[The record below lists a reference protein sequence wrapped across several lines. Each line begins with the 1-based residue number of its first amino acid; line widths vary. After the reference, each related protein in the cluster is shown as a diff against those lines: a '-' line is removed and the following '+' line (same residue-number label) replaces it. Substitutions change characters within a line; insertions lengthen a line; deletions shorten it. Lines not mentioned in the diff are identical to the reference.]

1 MELTDNIEKIN
12 NIGTQRANKLHK
24 LNIYTVI
31 DIIEYFPR
39 DYIDRSNVL
48 NIKDLIVDKENTFI
62 ASVATIYES
71 ICINDKIITNILLKD
86 LTGTITAVWYKQPYL
101 KNYFSKGCE
110 YLFTGK
116 VTKKFNKLEI
126 IAPEYENIN
135 NGELLSGGR
144 IVPIY
149 ASTYKLSQKM
159 LRQLIK
165 NVIDNVYNLC
175 EEFIPAYITK
185 KYKLLDRKSA
195 IQNIHFPIDEEKFFE
210 ARYRLVFEEFFLLQL
225 GLKHIKIL
233 TAQNKNG
240 LLITK
245 FDGEQ
250 ELINSLPFQLTNAQ
264 HKALEEIKQNLS
276 NGNIM
281 NRLIQGDVG
290 SGKTIIALII
300 AFIVAQNGYQTAMMV
315 PTEVLAKQH
324 YENFNKYLSYSGIKI
339 VLLTGSTAKKQKSII
354 IEDIQNNTAQI
365 VIGTHALI
373 QENIVFKNL
382 GLVITDEQHRFG
394 VHQRVKLS
402 EKGINPHTLVMT
414 ATPIPRTLAL
424 ILYGDLDITIIDEL
438 PPNRQKIDTFA
449 VNSSYYNRIYEFIKK
464 EIAEGRQVYIICPMV
479 EEDEEHQDLKS
490 VKEYTQKLKEN
501 IFSDYSIEYIHGKMK
516 PREKQ
521 EIMDNFM
528 NGYIN
533 ILVATTVIEVGIDV
547 PNATM
552 IVIEN
557 AERFGLAQL
566 HQLRGRVGRGSYKSY
581 CILVTDSKN
590 KLTSERMKTMS
601 RSNDGFE
608 LSTVDLQLRGAGDF
622 FGTRQHGLPEMKI
635 ANLYR
640 DMDILKIAQEATNEI
655 LEGDFKL
662 EKKDNLL
669 LNKKL
674 LEFFDLKENIYSL

>member
-71 ICINDKIITNILLKD
+71 IRINDKIITNILLKD

-300 AFIVAQNGYQTAMMV
+300 AFIIAQNGYQTAMMV

>member
-71 ICINDKIITNILLKD
+71 IRINDKIITNILLKD

-501 IFSDYSIEYIHGKMK
+501 IFSDYSVEYIHGKMK

-674 LEFFDLKENIYSL
+674 LDFFDLKENIYSL

>member
-1 MELTDNIEKIN
+1 MELNDNIEKLKS
-12 NIGTQRANKLHK
+12 IGTKRASKLHK
-24 LNIYTVI
+24 LNIYTVS

-39 DYIDRSNVL
+39 DYINRSNL
-48 NIKDLIVDKENTFI
+48 LSIKDFTIDKENTFI
-62 ASVATIYES
+62 ASIATIYENKR
-71 ICINDKIITNILLKD
+71 INDKIITSILLKD
-86 LTGTITAVWYKQPYL
+86 LTGTITAVWYNQPYL
-101 KNYFSKGCE
+101 KNNFLKGYE

-116 VTKKFNKLEI
+116 VIKKYNKLEI
-126 IAPEYENIN
+126 ISPEYESIN

-165 NVIDNVYNLC
+165 NVIDNIYNLC
-175 EEFIPAYITK
+175 EEFIPEYIIK

-195 IQNIHFPIDEEKFFE
+195 IQNIHFPIDEENFFK

-225 GLKHIKIL
+225 GLKHIKML
-233 TAQNKNG
+233 TAQNKNA
-240 LLITK
+240 LVIK
-245 FDGEQ
+245 KIDKEQ
-250 ELINSLPFQLTNAQ
+250 ELINSLPFHLTNAQ
-264 HKALEEIKQNLS
+264 YKALEEIKQNLS

-300 AFIVAQNGYQTAMMV
+300 AFIVAENGYQTAMMV

-324 YENFNKYLSYSGIKI
+324 YENFNKYLSYTGIKI
-339 VLLTGSTAKKQKSII
+339 LLLTGSTTKKQKNII
-354 IEDIQNNTAQI
+354 IEQIQNNTAQI

-373 QENIVFKNL
+373 EENIIFKNL

-394 VHQRVKLS
+394 VHQRAKLS
-402 EKGINPHTLVMT
+402 TKGINPHTLVMT

-449 VNSSYYNRIYEFIKK
+449 VDSSYYNRIYKFIKK
-464 EIAEGRQVYIICPMV
+464 ELEERRQIYIICPMV
-479 EEDEEHQDLKS
+479 EEDEKYQDLKS

-501 IFSDYSIEYIHGKMK
+501 IFLDYSIEYIHGKMK
-516 PREKQ
+516 SKEKQ
-521 EIMDNFM
+521 DIMDNFI
-528 NGYIN
+528 NGNIN

-581 CILVTDSKN
+581 CILITDSKS
-590 KLTSERMKTMS
+590 KLTTERMKIMTK
-601 RSNDGFE
+601 SNDGFE
-608 LSTVDLQLRGAGDF
+608 LSAVDLQLRGTGDF
-622 FGTRQHGLPEMKI
+622 FGTRQHGLPELKI
-635 ANLYR
+635 ANLYK
-640 DMDILKIAQEATNEI
+640 DMEI
-655 LEGDFKL
+655 LRVVQKLANEVLEEDFELINK
-662 EKKDNLL
+662 ENLSL
-669 LNKKL
+669 KKKL
-674 LEFFDLKENIYSL
+674 INFFESEEKVYSL